1 MYNWLVLHI
10 LRSLFLLVHKI
21 RPTQQPSAINLNC
34 VHRVLLVI
42 TTAVG
47 DTLMCTPAVR
57 AIRKAL
63 PNADI
68 SVMVD
73 RRRIQLLSE
82 NPHIDRII
90 IYPGKFKRLKRLL
103 RELRSVNADLAIILY
118 ANDPDIVP
126 LVYLSGAPVRVGWA
140 ESKFAFLMTH
150 PVPRPAEKIH
160 FIEHRGLMT
169 EAVGI
174 SLDSIQMELYP
185 SSKDEVYIDRYLQ
198 RGNIGVRDQLIAL
211 HPFGT
216 RESKWWPEENVI
228 DLLKAFSIHP
238 EFMFFLIGSKDEKKA
253 IERILACSP
262 KNVQPTADGLD
273 IGKIAALLHRAKL
286 FIGTDSGPMHM
297 AAALNIPRVELFG
310 PTLPEMYSSENGEV
324 IRLQTQVNC
333 LRPCEKKSCEE
344 PKCMKQILPE
354 TVYLSAL
361 RLLGDLSKKNSL

>member
-21 RPTQQPSAINLNC
+21 RPTQQPSAIDLNC

-57 AIRKAL
+57 AVRKVL

-73 RRRIQLLSE
+73 RRRIPLLSE

-150 PVPRPAEKIH
+150 PVQRPADQIH
-160 FIEHRGLMT
+160 FVEHRGLMT
-169 EAVGI
+169 EAAGI
-174 SLDSIQMELYP
+174 SLDSMQMELYP
-185 SSKDEVYIDRYLQ
+185 SKEDEAYIDHYLQ
-198 RGNIGVRDQLIAL
+198 KQRMKPGTQLIAL

-216 RESKWWPEENVI
+216 IYSKWWPEENVI
-228 DLLKAFSIHP
+228 ELLKTFSKHSEL
-238 EFMFFLIGSKDEKKA
+238 EFILIGSKNEKKA
-253 IERILACSP
+253 IEHILKQSP
-262 KNVQPTADGLD
+262 KNVWYSGEDLD
-273 IGKIAALLHRAKL
+273 IGKLAALIRRVTL
-286 FIGTDSGPMHM
+286 FVGTDSGPMHI
-297 AAALNIPRVELFG
+297 AAALNVPRVEIYG
-310 PTLPEMYSSENGEV
+310 PSLPEMFGTEKGEV
-324 IRLQTQVNC
+324 IRIKTEFECVQ
-333 LRPCEKKSCEE
+333 PCWTTSCPE
-344 PKCMKQILPE
+344 PKCMISIRPE
-354 TVYLSAL
+354 RVYLATL
-361 RLLGDLSKKNSL
+361 QLIRDLAKGNSV